1 MKRCFFFIAFG
12 AILSSTLIFSPVA
25 ATGTASGSAWRIG
38 ANADYNRGGSHAILK
53 DINRDAR
60 ACNFNVLDI
69 AFQDDIP
76 LVAGQRQAE
85 QHQFVGVRNF
95 CVEGGQ
101 DVAPQNSFAGKATV
115 RSGKVALHCKTALPE
130 SFSPLRNVGDASDL
144 MNPAT
149 GKIAVWCTL
158 ATVHPEVDT
167 LAVRA
172 PPSIVVES
180 CHHSSGF
187 VFPHINYSHLAI
199 VSVAFRPSSAD
210 LLRATM
216 FKSGY
221 IRAPPM
227 VLLHSC

>member
-38 ANADYNRGGSHAILK
+38 ANGAFNRGGSHAILK
-53 DINRDAR
+53 DLNRDAR

-76 LVAGQRQAE
+76 LVAEQRQAE

-95 CVEGGQ
+95 CVDGGQ
-101 DVAPQNSFAGKATV
+101 NIAPKKSFAGKATV

-130 SFSPLRNVGDASDL
+130 SFSPLRNVGDPSDL
-144 MNPAT
+144 MNPAV
-149 GKIAVWCTL
+149 GKIAVWSAL
-158 ATVHPEVDT
+158 GTVHPGGVT

-180 CHHSSGF
+180 CHHSNGF
-187 VFPHINYSHLAI
+187 VFPHIKYSHLAI
-199 VSVAFRPSSAD
+199 VSVAFRLSSAD
-210 LLRATM
+210 MLCATM
-216 FKSGY
+216 FQSGH
-221 IRAPPM
+221 IRGPPM
-227 VLLHSC
+227 MLLHSC